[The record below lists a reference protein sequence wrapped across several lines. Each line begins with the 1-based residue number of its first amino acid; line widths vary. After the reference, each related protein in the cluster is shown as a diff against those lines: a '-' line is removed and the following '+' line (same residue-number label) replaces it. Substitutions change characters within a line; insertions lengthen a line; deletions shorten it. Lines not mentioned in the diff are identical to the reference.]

1 MPDMQAGSRA
11 HLTRLAKGQK
21 NSHET
26 GRMRRVLEDVA
37 SNAMGNSIKLNPG
50 ERATILQNQASDF
63 DIQQLTLCLQ
73 VTDPGNL
80 LVPRPQLCYAKVE
93 FGVGGSTQTVECS
106 IKQGTTLSLVASA
119 IRVEGIYLPAVI
131 APITLDFHAQLAYGT
146 RPGRARAP
154 SWDTPPQPII
164 LPGGA
169 ADFLV
174 PAFASALSVFTSDAT
189 AYTSGTGILVREL
202 NGPGLTIFEVD
213 SVNPP
218 NQLQSIPIY
227 AGCNI
232 IRLFN
237 NSAVAFFPSLVFELA
252 L

>member
-1 MPDMQAGSRA
+1 MQAGSRV
-11 HLTRLAKGQK
+11 HLARLAKEQAK
-21 NSHET
+21 SNPHDT
-26 GRMRRVLEDVA
+26 GRVRRVLEGVA
-37 SNAMGNSIKLNPG
+37 SNAMGNSITLNPG

-63 DIQQLTLCLQ
+63 DIQQLTLSLQ

-80 LVPRPQLCYAKVE
+80 AVPRPQLCYAAVT

-106 IKQGTTLSLVASA
+106 IKQGTTLSLVAAA

-131 APITLDFHAQLAYGT
+131 APIPLDFHAQLAYGT

-154 SWDTPPQPII
+154 SWDTPPQPVI
-164 LPGGA
+164 LPGGF

-189 AYTSGTGILVREL
+189 AYTSGTGILIREL
-202 NGPGLTIFEVD
+202 NGPGLTILEVD
-213 SVNPP
+213 SVSPP

-237 NSAVAFFPSLVFELA
+237 NSLVPFFPALVFELG